1 MWLLKKWEIMIK
13 NFSATLALNL
23 SYRLISTKGIKD
35 HMLKITDATQ
45 VIKDRETVVVFL
57 KKGSSQRH
65 LSHLRTLERNLCG
78 SEERTSTQCMCT
90 VS

>member
-1 MWLLKKWEIMIK
+1 
-13 NFSATLALNL
+13 
-23 SYRLISTKGIKD
+23 
-35 HMLKITDATQ
+35 MLKITDATH
-45 VIKDRETVVVFL
+45 VIKDRETVVVVFL

-90 VS
+90 VSE